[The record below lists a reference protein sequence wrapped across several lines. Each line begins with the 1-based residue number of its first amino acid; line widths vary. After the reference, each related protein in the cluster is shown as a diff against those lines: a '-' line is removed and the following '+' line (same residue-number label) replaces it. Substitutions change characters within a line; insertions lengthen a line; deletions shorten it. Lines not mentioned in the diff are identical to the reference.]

1 MKKSVVILVI
11 LILFSWSCLPPGK
24 AGSEASFDRHL
35 NAGLAHMRNK
45 DYALARQEFSLA
57 LNLNPK
63 STRVHNL
70 IGLTYFREQNYDMAE
85 MYFQRAVKLDPQFSL
100 GYLNLGG
107 VYAMKQLYPRARE
120 YYEKTISL
128 APGLVAAYYS
138 LGAVCF
144 QLGDD
149 QAALNYLSKGL
160 ELEPDFLEKHPESL
174 AGLPMKG
181 ASLSELYFSFARLYA
196 GRQDLERTVEYLK
209 KARQAGFKDWKRVE
223 QEPEFEKI
231 KNHPALKEFLK
242 QGL

>member
-1 MKKSVVILVI
+1 MKKLAVILMLVV
-11 LILFSWSCLPPGK
+11 FFWSCLPPGK
-24 AGSEASFDRHL
+24 AGSEASFERHL

-45 DYALARQEFSLA
+45 DYGLARQEFSLA

-85 MYFQRAVKLDPQFSL
+85 MYFQRAVRLDPQFSL

-144 QLGDD
+144 QLGDEE
-149 QAALNYLSKGL
+149 AALNYLAKGL
-160 ELEPDFLEKHPESL
+160 ELEPDFLEKHPDSL

-181 ASLSELYFSFARLYA
+181 TSLAELYFSFARLYA
-196 GRQDLERTVEYLK
+196 GRQDLDRTVDYLK
-209 KARQAGFKDWKRVE
+209 RARQAGFKDWNRIE

-231 KNHPALKEFLK
+231 RGNPVIREFLK
-242 QGL
+242 

>member
-1 MKKSVVILVI
+1 MKKTAVILVV
-11 LILFSWSCLPPGK
+11 LFLFAWDCLPPGK

-63 STRVHNL
+63 STRVLNL
-70 IGLTYFREQNYDMAE
+70 IGLTYFREQDYDLAE
-85 MYFQRAVKLDPQFSL
+85 LHFQRAVKIDPSFSL

-107 VYAMKQLYPRARE
+107 VYAMKQFYARARE

-128 APGLVAAYYS
+128 SPGLVAAYYS

-149 QAALNYLSKGL
+149 QAALNYLSTGL
-160 ELEPDFLEKHPESL
+160 ELEPDFLEKHPDSL
-174 AGLPMKG
+174 AGVPMKG
-181 ASLSELYFSFARLYA
+181 ASLAELYFSFARLYA
-196 GRQDLERTVEYLK
+196 GRQDLERTLDYLNR
-209 KARQAGFKDWKRVE
+209 ARQAGFRDWKRIE
-223 QEPEFEKI
+223 QTPEFEKI
-231 KNHPALKEFLK
+231 KDNPAIREFLK
-242 QGL
+242 

>member
-1 MKKSVVILVI
+1 MKKLGVILV
-11 LILFSWSCLPPGK
+11 LIIFCWSCLPTGK

-45 DYALARQEFSLA
+45 DYALARQEFSQA

-63 STRVHNL
+63 STRVLNL
-70 IGLTYFREQNYDMAE
+70 LGLTYFHEQNYDMAE
-85 MYFQRAVKLDPQFSL
+85 IYFQRAIKIDPQFSL

-144 QLGDD
+144 QLGDEE
-149 QAALNYLSKGL
+149 AALNYLSKGF
-160 ELEPDFLEKHPESL
+160 ELEPDFLEKHPDSL
-174 AGLPMKG
+174 VGLPMKG
-181 ASLSELYFSFARLYA
+181 ASLAELYFSFARLYA
-196 GRQDLERTVEYLK
+196 GRQDLDRTVDYLK
-209 KARQAGFKDWKRVE
+209 RARQAGFRDWKRIE

-231 KNHPALKEFLK
+231 RDNPVIREFLK
-242 QGL
+242 